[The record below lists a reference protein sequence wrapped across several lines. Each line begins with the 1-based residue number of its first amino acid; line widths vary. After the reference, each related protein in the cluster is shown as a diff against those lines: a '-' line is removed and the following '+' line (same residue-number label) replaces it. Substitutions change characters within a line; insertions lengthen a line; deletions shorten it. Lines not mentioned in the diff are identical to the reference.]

1 MLALSLSAEAKY
13 IVHLMSADP
22 LRL

>member
-13 IVHLMSADP
+13 IVHLMSTDP